1 MGGWPRRGRLLVI
14 TTPGARTPMSVN
26 DYTHTNFFVIFH
38 AASDCHDNAF
48 L

>member
-1 MGGWPRRGRLLVI
+1 LLVI

-26 DYTHTNFFVIFH
+26 DFTHINFFVIFH
-38 AASDCHDNAF
+38 AASVSQHGHDNAF